1 MVRRRVVLGVV
12 GRRGVLLGRRPA
24 HLLVV
29 GLVLGE
35 DLLPEFLFALVDI
48 RVKLVPVLADRKL
61 LVVVDGNVD
70 LLRAH
75 WLLVW
80 VVELSHVGVLQG
92 LLGCQSL
99 VRVKLKKVP
108 KHVQGI
114 IGGGGEH
121 VAQLLWLR
129 GRKTLQHRLGEG

>member
-1 MVRRRVVLGVV
+1 MV

-35 DLLPEFLFALVDI
+35 DLLPELLFALVDI

-61 LVVVDGNVD
+61 LVVVDWNVD

-80 VVELSHVGVLQG
+80 VVELSNVGVLQG
-92 LLGCQSL
+92 LLGC
-99 VRVKLKKVP
+99 
-108 KHVQGI
+108 
-114 IGGGGEH
+114 
-121 VAQLLWLR
+121 
-129 GRKTLQHRLGEG
+129 